1 MNEHPLPMF
10 DEQPAQSEP
19 APPKKPKPKPT
30 RKRRSPVKA
39 KNLPIPKRASIKRR
53 KRRVARQSKPE
64 THHGGRYSPEVYNL
78 IGRLMNL
85 ELPLRNFVI
94 EVTKGLSK

>member
-10 DEQPAQSEP
+10 DDPPVQTEP

-30 RKRRSPVKA
+30 RKRRVRKA
-39 KNLPIPKRASIKRR
+39 VVLKPPKPDKIKRR
-53 KRRVARQSKPE
+53 KRRVARQPKPE
-64 THHGGRYSPEVYNL
+64 THHGGKYPTAVYDL
-78 IGRLMNL
+78 IGTLMNL

-94 EVTKGLSK
+94 EVTRGLSK

>member
-10 DEQPAQSEP
+10 DEQPAQTDP

-30 RKRRSPVKA
+30 RKRRVRKAVKVA
-39 KNLPIPKRASIKRR
+39 APKRVPVKRR
-53 KRRVARQSKPE
+53 KRRVVKPRSYKNPE
-64 THHGGRYSPEVYNL
+64 QNPACSPEAYRL
-78 IGRLMNL
+78 IGTLMNL

-94 EVTKGLSK
+94 EVTRGLSK

>member
-1 MNEHPLPMF
+1 MVDVPDFELVPPPM
-10 DEQPAQSEP
+10 
-19 APPKKPKPKPT
+19 PPKRQKPKPT
-30 RKRRSPVKA
+30 RKKRGRPLKKAVKA
-39 KNLPIPKRASIKRR
+39 APKQANGKYP
-53 KRRVARQSKPE
+53 SK
-64 THHGGRYSPEVYNL
+64 VYEL

>member
-10 DEQPAQSEP
+10 DEPPARTEP

-30 RKRRSPVKA
+30 RKRRARKA
-39 KNLPIPKRASIKRR
+39 VVLKPPKPDKIKRR
-53 KRRVARQSKPE
+53 KRRVARRPKPE
-64 THHGGRYSPEVYNL
+64 THHGGKYSPEVYNL
-78 IGRLMNL
+78 IGRLMNM

-94 EVTKGLSK
+94 EVTRGLSK